1 MDITGQVYVTLSEST
16 DEIAKDVAKYTKLQ
30 DESKSG
36 KLTEKGIKEDLWPA
50 MNDLR
55 IKIRND
61 SEAAIR
67 KAENM
72 VAEYRKNAARLNDLD
87 PELITNDIKLLQAG
101 VSLLPRDLEAILERN
116 KGNRT
121 MTQLA
126 LRYAKQHDI
135 DLTGIQGK
143 YAIRNEEEETAKR
156 LDGILHYYSRWIDKG
171 NAKTVLDKFF
181 GVSE

>member
-1 MDITGQVYVTLSEST
+1 MNITEQVYVTLSEST

-101 VSLLPRDLEAILERN
+101 VPLLPRDLEAILERS

-143 YAIRNEEEETAKR
+143 YALRNEEEDTAKR
-156 LDGILHYYSRWIDKG
+156 LDGILQYYSRWINKG
-171 NAKTVLDKFF
+171 NAKTMLDKFF
-181 GVSE
+181 GII

>member
-1 MDITGQVYVTLSEST
+1 MNITEQVYTALSEST
-16 DEIAKDVAKYTKLQ
+16 EAIAKDVAKYTKLQ

-67 KAENM
+67 NAENM

-87 PELITNDIKLLQAG
+87 PRRLTDDVRLLQAG
-101 VSLLPRDLEAILERN
+101 VTLLPKDLEAILERN
-116 KGNRT
+116 KDNRT
-121 MTQLA
+121 MV
-126 LRYAKQHDI
+126 RIVEMYAKQNKI
-135 DLTGIQGK
+135 DLRGILGK
-143 YAIRNEEEETAKR
+143 YAPSNEEEKTAAS
-156 LDGILHYYSRWIDKG
+156 LEAILHYYSHWINKG
-171 NAKTVLDKFF
+171 NARQMLDKFF
-181 GVSE
+181 GISE